1 MCVALTV
8 EAAMP
13 NVRAS
18 MLVLQKYGGSSVAD
32 LDRIRACAD
41 RCLAVTR
48 EGHHLVVVVS
58 AMAGETNRLIA
69 LANELVDPGAHGA
82 GSRGPYVH
90 AARQGAEHDRELDQ
104 LVATGEKVSA
114 ALLAMAINDR
124 GGRAISLVGHQL
136 GMQTDRAFTRARIT
150 QIETERITRE
160 VEAGRVVVC
169 AGFQGVDPMGD
180 ITTLGRGGS
189 DTSAVALA
197 AALDADV
204 CEILTDVDG
213 VYTTDPR
220 VVHGARKIDRI
231 SYEEMLELASLG
243 AKVLQIRSVAFAMKY
258 GVRVH
263 VRSSLSET
271 EGTWIVPPDSSM
283 ESIVVSGVALDR
295 NEAKVTLVG
304 LPDVPGT
311 IARVFG
317 ELGEASIVVDMIIQN
332 ASHEGEGVTDV
343 TFTVPEAD
351 LDRAV
356 ELLQP
361 LSFGGKPTA
370 IQTDRDIC
378 KISIVGLGMR
388 SHAGVAAKAF
398 EILACEKINIEM
410 VSTSE
415 IKVSVVVDER
425 YGELALRALHD
436 GFELDRGP
444 TKAADGD

>member
-1 MCVALTV
+1 
-8 EAAMP
+8 
-13 NVRAS
+13 
-18 MLVLQKYGGSSVAD
+18 MLILQKYGGSSVAD
-32 LDRIRACAD
+32 LERIRSCAD
-41 RCLAVTR
+41 RCVALTK
-48 EGHHLVVVVS
+48 EGHRLVVVVS

-69 LANELVDPGAHGA
+69 LANDLVAPGSKASDA
-82 GSRGPYVH
+82 SAAKGPYVE
-90 AARQGAEHDRELDQ
+90 AAKAGAAHDRELDQ

-124 GGRAISLVGHQL
+124 GGQAISLVGHQL
-136 GMQTDRAFTRARIT
+136 GMQTDRAFTRARISRIDT
-150 QIETERITRE
+150 QRLRRE
-160 VEAGRVVVC
+160 VEAGRIVVC
-169 AGFQGVDPMGD
+169 AGFQGVDPSGD

-220 VVHGARKIDRI
+220 IVAGASKIDRL

-243 AKVLQIRSVAFAMKY
+243 AKVLQIRSVEFAMKY

-263 VRSSLSET
+263 VRSSMKAD

-283 ESIVVSGVALDR
+283 ESIVVSGIALDR

-317 ELGEASIVVDMIIQN
+317 ALGGADIVVDMIIQN
-332 ASHEGEGVTDV
+332 ASHEGAGIADV

-356 ELLQP
+356 DLLRP
-361 LSFGGKPTA
+361 LSFDGQRPD
-370 IQTDRDIC
+370 IQTDREIC

-398 EILACEKINIEM
+398 EVLAREKVNIQM

-415 IKVSVVVDER
+415 IKVSVVVGER

-436 GFELDRGP
+436 GFGLERARASVDPVTGVLDP
-444 TKAADGD
+444 AAG